1 MERNTLVTLMLVIAA
16 VMLAI
21 GLFIAGSIWRGRAS
35 PKPSVSGKVQRS
47 SLGNPSLTG
56 STNFVRCASSK
67 KGKLSPRRQI
77 EIGSGEAPVS

>member
-16 VMLAI
+16 AMLAI

-47 SLGNPSLTG
+47 SLSEMRLSPAARIL
-56 STNFVRCASSK
+56 CASANARPS
-67 KGKLSPRRQI
+67 
-77 EIGSGEAPVS
+77 